1 MKILV
6 ALKQVPDTETK
17 IKVGPDGKSLDLGDV
32 KWITSPYDEY
42 ALEEALRLKES
53 RDADVTAVSVGNDKA
68 RAVLQ
73 GALALGVQNAVLLKS
88 EQTDDPTAIARTLA
102 AFAKD
107 QAFDLILLGNK
118 GFGGDNASVGPMLAE
133 FLGIAQANVVT
144 KLEVLDGSFRAE
156 REGDAGTE
164 VLEGTLPAVITAQ
177 RGLNEPRYANLKG
190 IMAAKKKT
198 IAEVEAG
205 RRRPWSPSRPW
216 NCRPPVPKAANS
228 RATPPPRP
236 RPCWA
241 CCGTRPR
248 SCSPF
253 PIRRRVALDASD
265 APHAIPLC

>member
-1 MKILV
+1 MRPRKGGLPLSSPERFMKILV

-17 IKVGPDGKSLDLGDV
+17 IKVAPDGCSLDLGDV

-53 RDADVTAVSVGNDKA
+53 REAEVTAVAVGGDRAK
-68 RAVLQ
+68 AVLQ
-73 GALALGVQNAVLLKS
+73 SALALGVQNAVLLKS

-118 GFGGDNASVGPMLAE
+118 GFGGDNACVGPMLAE
-133 FLGIAQANVVT
+133 LLGLAQANVVT
-144 KLEVLDGSFRAE
+144 RLELVDAGFRAE

-205 RRRPWSPSRPW
+205 AQTSLVTVQALEL
-216 NCRPPVPKAANS
+216 PP
-228 RATPPPRP
+228 
-236 RPCWA
+236 
-241 CCGTRPR
+241 TRPEGR
-248 SCSPF
+248 KLEGDPAAQAA
-253 PIRRRVALDASD
+253 ALLGLLRDEAKV
-265 APHAIPLC
+265 L

>member
-53 RDADVTAVSVGNDKA
+53 RDAEVTAVSVGNDKA

-73 GALALGVQNAVLLKS
+73 GALALGVQNAVLVKS
-88 EQTDDPTAIARTLA
+88 DQTGDPMAIARTLA
-102 AFAKD
+102 GFAKGKD
-107 QAFDLILLGNK
+107 FDLIFLGNK

-133 FLGIAQANVVT
+133 MLGIAQANVVT
-144 KLEVLDGSFRAE
+144 RLEILDGTFRAE
-156 REGDAGTE
+156 REGDTGTE
-164 VLEGTLPAVITAQ
+164 ILEGTLPAVITAQ

-198 IAEVEAG
+198 IEEVDGA
-205 RRRPWSPSRPW
+205 
-216 NCRPPVPKAANS
+216 VAA
-228 RATPPPRP
+228 PLV
-236 RPCWA
+236 
-241 CCGTRPR
+241 GV
-248 SCSPF
+248 
-253 PIRRRVALDASD
+253 VALDLPPARPEGRKLEGSAAD
-265 APHAIPLC
+265 QAAALLGLLRNEAKVL

>member
-17 IKVGPDGKSLDLGDV
+17 IKVAPDGRSLDLGDV

-53 RDADVTAVSVGNDKA
+53 RDAEVTAVAVGGDKA
-68 RAVLQ
+68 KAVLQ
-73 GALALGVQNAVLLKS
+73 GALALGVQEAVLVKS
-88 EQTDDPTAIARTLA
+88 EATGDPMAIAQALA
-102 AFAKD
+102 GFAQGKG
-107 QAFDLILLGNK
+107 FDLIFLGNK

-133 FLGIAQANVVT
+133 LLGLAQANVVT
-144 KLEVLDGSFRAE
+144 KLEILEGSFRAE

-198 IAEVEAG
+198 IEEVEG
-205 RRRPWSPSRPW
+205 
-216 NCRPPVPKAANS
+216 AA
-228 RATPPPRP
+228 APAQVQVVALEPPP
-236 RPCWA
+236 
-241 CCGTRPR
+241 TRPEGR
-248 SCSPF
+248 KLDGDPAAQAA
-253 PIRRRVALDASD
+253 ALLDLLRNEAKV
-265 APHAIPLC
+265 L